1 MAKKQNYRI
10 RNWGEYNEALRRRG
24 SLTVWFDEQALQGWY
39 ESERSGRR
47 GRSRTFSNVAIQ
59 CMLTLKVVYQLPLRA
74 TEGLLASLVKLM
86 GIELAVPDYTTL
98 SRRQQQLEVVI
109 GRRPRSGPLHM
120 VVDSTGLK
128 IFGVGEAWPRRQ
140 CFESRRCLARRSKR
154 GRFPARSPRLMSV
167 VRC

>member
-24 SLTVWFDEQALQGWY
+24 SLTVWFDEQVLQGWY

-109 GRRPRSGPLHM
+109 ARRPRSGPLHM

-128 IFGVGEAWPRRQ
+128 IFGEGEWKVRKHGYTKRRTWAASSTLEWTKRPRR
-140 CFESRRCLARRSKR
+140 
-154 GRFPARSPRLMSV
+154 
-167 VRC
+167 